1 VTTTAEQ
8 LATVLQSEAEISD
21 ELLKAMEKKQESL
34 IFFKADVMADA
45 VDRERA
51 LLKQMRELEQERE
64 RIVADLASA
73 VPALKGRS
81 KGPTVSELV
90 SYLEGSA
97 GTKLSDLA
105 QRIKT
110 VGHHVQQKNQ
120 QNRMLLDSSARFI
133 KNTLRILTEDSA
145 RQLVDRTI

>member
-1 VTTTAEQ
+1 MTRTAEQ
-8 LATVLQSEAEISD
+8 LAVVLQSEADISD

-34 IFFKADVMADA
+34 IYFKADVMADA
-45 VDRERA
+45 VDRERS
-51 LLKQMRELEQERE
+51 LLKQIRELEQERE

-73 VPALKGRS
+73 VPALKGRH
-81 KGPTVSELV
+81 GATVTELV
-90 SYLEGSA
+90 RYVDGNTA
-97 GTKLSDLA
+97 ARLSDLA

-110 VGHHVQQKNQ
+110 VGQRVQQKNQ

-133 KNTLRILTEDSA
+133 KNTLRILTDEHA